1 MYNNFGLWETLGF
14 PESSYDQHEIHV
26 NVPWQ
31 VLKKE
36 IGMSQTCQTALY
48 TSETASEF
56 QKRRQTQCVLK
67 VLSQKLIHSLH
78 NAY

>member
-1 MYNNFGLWETLGF
+1 MYNHFVLWETLGF

-26 NVPWQ
+26 KVPWQ

-36 IGMSQTCQTALY
+36 ARMSQTRQTALY
-48 TSETASEF
+48 TSQAASEF
-56 QKRRQTQCVLK
+56 QNRRQPQCVLK
-67 VLSQKLIHSLH
+67 VLSQKLIHNLH